1 MGLGK
6 MKENWNLDAHWRT
19 VYDPINI
26 PELRD
31 EKLQKET
38 DNFATC
44 DAKLIK
50 KDTGLLTKDREK
62 VSFRL

>member
-1 MGLGK
+1 
-6 MKENWNLDAHWRT
+6 MKENWNLGSHWRKL
-19 VYDPINI
+19 YDPINI

-31 EKLQKET
+31 RKLQKET

-44 DAKLIK
+44 DAELIK
-50 KDTGLLTKDREK
+50 KDTGLLTKDQEK

>member
-6 MKENWNLDAHWRT
+6 MKEKWNFDAHWRT
-19 VYDPINI
+19 VHDPINI

-44 DAKLIK
+44 DAELIK
-50 KDTGLLTKDREK
+50 KDTGLLTKDQEK